1 MSAFSVLSGS
11 VPGASPLPC
20 SPLSLAQRRAPPH
33 LHGRKKWGSTG
44 SGRISMASPISPQ
57 LSKNNGARLSGGA
70 WVPETAA
77 FWSQKIW
84 FPCASEW
91 KKAADLQPKE
101 RHPTVSLTELEKTHQ
116 PFLLLGQK
124 WSWTW
129 PVTTVERVIIQI
141 PHVMVV
147 YQYSKQRSSL
157 VRKAIYLYAE
167 ISRSVV

>member
-20 SPLSLAQRRAPPH
+20 SPLSLAQRRALPTSMEA
-33 LHGRKKWGSTG
+33 RRKWGSTG
-44 SGRISMASPISPQ
+44 SGRKSMASPISPQ
-57 LSKNNGARLSGGA
+57 LGKNNGDRLSGGA
-70 WVPETAA
+70 WIPEIAA

-84 FPCASEW
+84 LPCASEW

-101 RHPTVSLTELEKTHQ
+101 RHPTVFLTELEKIHQ
-116 PFLLLGQK
+116 PFLLLRQK

-141 PHVMVV
+141 P
-147 YQYSKQRSSL
+147 KSSTWWWCINIVNRGL
-157 VRKAIYLYAE
+157 HLYRK
-167 ISRSVV
+167 